1 MDQLALDSIRILILI
16 NQQVLK
22 TLLIEAA
29 ELLIFLQQLKR
40 KDQ

>member
-16 NQQVLK
+16 NQQVLE
-22 TLLIEAA
+22 TLLVEAA